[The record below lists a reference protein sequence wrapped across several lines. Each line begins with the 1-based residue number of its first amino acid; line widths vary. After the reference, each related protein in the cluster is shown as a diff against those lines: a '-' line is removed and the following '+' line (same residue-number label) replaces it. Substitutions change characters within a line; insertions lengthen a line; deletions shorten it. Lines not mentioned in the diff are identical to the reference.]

1 MRPLS
6 DEETKIVF
14 EKLAKYIGGKLKY
27 MIDSDENPHVLRFH
41 RERIYY
47 ASEALVKYASHY
59 ERKKLISIGT
69 CLGKFTKSGKFRLHI
84 TSLDYLAK
92 YAKFKI
98 WLKPNGEQTFLYGNN
113 VLKNH
118 IARISEDTPLNAG
131 VVIYNINDLPIG
143 FGTTAKSTLQIKDSD
158 PSAIVAFNQADV
170 GEYLRVEGEN

>member
-14 EKLAKYIGGKLKY
+14 EKLAKFIGGKLKY
-27 MIDSDENPHVLRFH
+27 MIDSEDNPCVLRFH
-41 RERIYY
+41 RERVYY

-69 CLGKFTKSGKFRLHI
+69 CLGKFTKSDKFRLHI

-98 WLKPNGEQTFLYGNN
+98 WLKPNGEQTYLYGNN

-131 VVIYNINDLPIG
+131 VVIFNVNDIAIG

-158 PSAIVAFNQADV
+158 PTAIVAFNQADV
-170 GEYLRVEGEN
+170 GEYLRVEGDN